1 MSEVMPT
8 RLRIKAF
15 SVFLCINWG
24 TNLIIGLLTLTA
36 IDSLGGNSS
45 SMDDEE
51 SANAQKK
58 GKVSIHTI

>member
-15 SVFLCINWG
+15 SIFLCINWG

-36 IDSLGGNSS
+36 INSLGGYSN
-45 SMDDEE
+45 SMDDEQ
-51 SANAQKK
+51 SADAQKK
-58 GKVSIHTI
+58 GEEE